1 VAAADPQEQRVVG
14 EVVAD
19 HLLAPPLPRRR
30 RHRRPHDGPARAD
43 LIHRRKGAAVG
54 DGPLEGHLH
63 VGLRV
68 VRQQH
73 AEEFELGLQRAEDQL
88 AAPRQITRLDL
99 QAGAGF
105 IGDLRDPDQEQQR
118 ADDDEAH
125 HRADAQQPDQ
135 PGAQMPLPGAEHHS
149 RTKCPSFI
157 IMKWATRWASPLAS
171 KPTFCCSPS

>member
-1 VAAADPQEQRVVG
+1 MG

-19 HLLAPPLPRRR
+19 DLLAPALPRRR
-30 RHRRPHDGPARAD
+30 RHCRPHDGPARAD
-43 LIHRRKGAAVG
+43 LIHRRKGTAVG

-73 AEEFELGLQRAEDQL
+73 AEQFELCLQRAEDQL

-105 IGDLRDPDQEQQR
+105 IGDLRDPDQEQ
-118 ADDDEAH
+118 
-125 HRADAQQPDQ
+125 
-135 PGAQMPLPGAEHHS
+135 
-149 RTKCPSFI
+149 
-157 IMKWATRWASPLAS
+157 
-171 KPTFCCSPS
+171 